1 MSTETYL
8 SGIKSNV
15 ERNIADDLSILW
27 SDDANVQNWNA
38 LTTDEIQK
46 LVEET
51 FELLNDAIDKNLL
64 ETLPFNYLKSINSN
78 LNNFNSQFQTVK
90 GLAPNQLRNQHHNPL
105 NQINSVNSNI
115 RNSGL
120 FALLRLSPDIPEN
133 NRLIQEQLEN
143 INERK
148 SEIDKLAK
156 QVRTLMS
163 PAVADRLST
172 AFSKRKSEIFKQ
184 KIGWLILV
192 LVSIIVAMY
201 YTANV
206 SELIA
211 DMINPSEKTE
221 NIIESNTIGIIWVL
235 RLLILFP
242 IYFVVFFAIKQ
253 YSKERKLEEIY
264 AHKSAIAETLPSYPE
279 LLTEKSVGDKIT
291 TDAATVIFSPAEK
304 DIEKKSSSKNYK
316 IEDIKELLDVA
327 SRMTKGAE

>member
-1 MSTETYL
+1 MSKETYIN
-8 SGIKSNV
+8 GIESNV
-15 ERNIADDLSILW
+15 ERNISEDLGILW
-27 SDDANVQNWNA
+27 SNDPNTQNWNA
-38 LTTDEIQK
+38 LTPEEIEE
-46 LVEET
+46 LVSET
-51 FELLNDAIDKNLL
+51 FDLLKEAVDKNLL
-64 ETLPFNYLKSINSN
+64 ETLPFSFLKTINSN

-90 GLAPNQLRNQHHNPL
+90 SIAPNQLRNQHHNPL
-105 NQINSVNSNI
+105 NQLNAINSTI
-115 RNSGL
+115 RSSGL
-120 FALLRLSPDIPEN
+120 YSMVKFSPDIPEN

-148 SEIDKLAK
+148 SEIDKLTK

-184 KIGWLILV
+184 KIGWLIIV
-192 LVSIIVAMY
+192 VVSIVVALY

-206 SELIA
+206 TELISSL
-211 DMINPSEKTE
+211 INPSEKTE
-221 NIIESNTIGIIWVL
+221 TILESNTIGIIWVL

-242 IYFVVFFAIKQ
+242 IYFVVFFSIKQ

-279 LLTEKSVGDKIT
+279 LLAEKVVGDKIT

-304 DIEKKSSSKNYK
+304 EITDRKSSKGYK
-316 IEDIKELLDVA
+316 MEDIKELLDIA
-327 SRMTKGAE
+327 SRISNNVK

>member
-15 ERNIADDLSILW
+15 ERNIAEDLSILW
-27 SDDANVQNWNA
+27 SEEPNIQNWNA
-38 LTTDEIQK
+38 LTPEEIQK

-78 LNNFNSQFQTVK
+78 LNNFNTQFQTVK
-90 GLAPNQLRNQHHNPL
+90 GIIPTQLRNQHHNPL
-105 NQINSVNSNI
+105 NQLNTINTNI

-120 FALLRLSPDIPEN
+120 FSLLKLSPDIPEN
-133 NRLIQEQLEN
+133 QRLIQEQLEN

-184 KIGWLILV
+184 KVGWLILV
-192 LVSIIVAMY
+192 LVSVIIAMY
-201 YTANV
+201 YTASV
-206 SELIA
+206 SELITG
-211 DMINPSEKTE
+211 MISPSDKSG

-304 DIEKKSSSKNYK
+304 EIERKISTKNYK
-316 IEDIKELLDVA
+316 IDDIKELLDIA
-327 SRMTKGAE
+327 SRISVNTK